1 MNAVLPP
8 RKLPASVVE
17 VWQFDL
23 DMRLHPG
30 IDLDSILS
38 VEERSRAD
46 RYVFARDAN
55 RFRLCRAMLRL
66 GLGWYLGANPRELAL
81 TVNEYGKPRL
91 RESSAAPHFN
101 VTHSEGLGLIAFTGV
116 GEVGIDAEAVRR
128 EVDAL
133 EVASAHFT
141 EREAAMVAAAMPEE
155 QAGTFLRL
163 WTRKEAALKA
173 AGVGIGRG
181 LSAFDVSRTPDN
193 LARLSG
199 GSEGSHE
206 TLWMVRD
213 MEVIDGFVGAVAA
226 AAGDWSIRQWPI
238 RSEDAIDSLIAQFD
252 KLLQYA
258 ARSRP
263 PRHNDRNGK
272 GGKLQSIS
280 READAPPL
288 T

>member
-1 MNAVLPP
+1 
-8 RKLPASVVE
+8 
-17 VWQFDL
+17 
-23 DMRLHPG
+23 
-30 IDLDSILS
+30 
-38 VEERSRAD
+38 
-46 RYVFARDAN
+46 
-55 RFRLCRAMLRL
+55 
-66 GLGWYLGANPRELAL
+66 
-81 TVNEYGKPRL
+81 
-91 RESSAAPHFN
+91 
-101 VTHSEGLGLIAFTGV
+101 
-116 GEVGIDAEAVRR
+116 
-128 EVDAL
+128 
-133 EVASAHFT
+133 
-141 EREAAMVAAAMPEE
+141 
-155 QAGTFLRL
+155 
-163 WTRKEAALKA
+163 LKA